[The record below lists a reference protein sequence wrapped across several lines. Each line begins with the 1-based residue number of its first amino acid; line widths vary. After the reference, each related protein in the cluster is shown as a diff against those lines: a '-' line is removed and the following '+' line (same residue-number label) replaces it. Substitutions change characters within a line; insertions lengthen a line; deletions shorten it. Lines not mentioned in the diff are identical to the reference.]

1 METASVSTVLT
12 ALSAHPEIVIG
23 ILVGVVLTAVV
34 HAIRRIRRLITTG
47 VVLAIAGG
55 GAASGGTSL
64 LQYLPHLH

>member
-1 METASVSTVLT
+1 METASVDTVLN
-12 ALSAHPEIVIG
+12 ALSTHPQVAIG
-23 ILVGVVLTAVV
+23 IVAGLVLTAVV

-64 LQYLPHLH
+64 LQYLPHVH